1 MEMASLL
8 QNGQGNHNGFNS
20 FLIFFYL
27 DIQLF
32 MSVWFNLRLWFNLGL
47 ASSGLECGISK
58 ETQILL
64 VSDRICHTFIHL
76 MRLISKT
83 ER

>member
-32 MSVWFNLRLWFNLGL
+32 MSVLGL
-47 ASSGLECGISK
+47 TLGYGLTS
-58 ETQILL
+58 
-64 VSDRICHTFIHL
+64 V
-76 MRLISKT
+76 
-83 ER
+83 